1 MAGAHRIAEIRH
13 EAEIYHDQGLHKEA
27 LAVYDRFLSNAKEIH
42 PALKTSIKE
51 SMRRIRSV
59 AQDNEQQENLL
70 ISDIEITVIK
80 KGWNSHATVGEC
92 VTSARA
98 LTDLGH
104 YDYALEEYRRLL
116 MKKCL
121 TTATIAGATL
131 CLVHLNPSVQFVHT
145 VDLFAK
151 GIFNSSRNRLAF
163 KLLILK
169 SIDSKNFPMHLSALY
184 NHLIKEESV
193 SGHVIARIRGKSQRK
208 SK

>member
-1 MAGAHRIAEIRH
+1 MAGAYAIAEIRH

-27 LAVYDRFLSNAKEIH
+27 LAVYDRFLSKAKEIH
-42 PALKTSIKE
+42 PALETSIKE

-70 ISDIEITVIK
+70 MSDIEITVIK
-80 KGWNSHATVGEC
+80 RGWNSHATVSEC

-98 LTDLGH
+98 LTDLGR

-116 MKKCL
+116 IKKCL
-121 TTATIAGATL
+121 TTATIAGTTL
-131 CLVHLNPSVQFVHT
+131 CLVHLNPSVQFAHA

-151 GIFNSSRNRLAF
+151 GIFSSCRNRVAF

-169 SIDSKNFPMHLSALY
+169 NIDSENFPMHLSALY
-184 NHLIKEESV
+184 NHLIKAESV
-193 SGHVIARIRGKSQRK
+193 PGHVIARIRGKSQRK